1 MGSKGPCSLSV
12 VIIVA
17 AVLLA
22 SAPARIVT
30 AAASLS
36 PITSSEVVRK
46 GSCNLAVE
54 DFASRTLETR
64 QFGPIALKNGSYLQ
78 NDSMG
83 NPDWRFT
90 LLPSSSLYRF
100 GSDTVRIVNLDVDHL
115 GGSGDWRIALGYV
128 CSKGGVKKVLE
139 QSSLGPPVIS
149 QNGDILSV
157 TVWKTYEGGSPP
169 QGKTTTRFR
178 WANGTFSRIA
188 SDGTGTTGS
197 TQVTVTSA
205 YADDADAG
213 NVHFLFSDGDEF
225 TPPKNLTNSQG
236 RQVGADS
243 AKIAGDG
250 QTIGWLATFPNCCT
264 SYPIPMALVIYKLRH
279 PVRRIESDQMIWR
292 WMFVAGGSEV
302 AFVQGPTH
310 GTDIGDYKLCDTK
323 TGKLLSNL
331 YGPLSDN
338 SPKWAKALDAEK

>member
-1 MGSKGPCSLSV
+1 

-17 AVLLA
+17 AMLLA
-22 SAPARIVT
+22 SASAGIVI

-36 PITSSEVVRK
+36 PITSSEGVRK
-46 GSCNLAVE
+46 VSCNLAAV

-64 QFGPIALKNGSYLQ
+64 QFGPITLKNGSYLQ
-78 NDSMG
+78 NDNMG
-83 NPDWRFT
+83 NPDWRFR
-90 LLPSSSLYRF
+90 LLPNSLLYRF
-100 GSDTVRIVNLDVDHL
+100 GSDTVRIINLEADHL
-115 GGSGDWRIALGYV
+115 GSSGGWRIVLGYV
-128 CSKGGVKKVLE
+128 CSKRRVKKVLE
-139 QSSLGPPVIS
+139 QSSLSPPVIS
-149 QNGDILSV
+149 QNGAILSV

-188 SDGTGTTGS
+188 SGGTGTTDS
-197 TQVTVTSA
+197 TRVTVISA
-205 YADDADAG
+205 YVDDADAG

-243 AKIAGDG
+243 ARIASDW

-264 SYPIPMALVIYKLRH
+264 SYPIPMALVSYKLRH
-279 PVRRIESDQMIWR
+279 PVRKIESDQMIWR

-323 TGKLLSNL
+323 TSKLLSNL